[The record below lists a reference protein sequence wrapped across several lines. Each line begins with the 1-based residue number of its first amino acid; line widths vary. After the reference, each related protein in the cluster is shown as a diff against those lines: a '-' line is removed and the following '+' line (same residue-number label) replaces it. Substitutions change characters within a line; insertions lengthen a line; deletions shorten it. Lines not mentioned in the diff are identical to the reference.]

1 MIEMVKTVGQQVGR
15 VNGGSHKGIPIVQMN
30 SPTDFKIGGFADQLH
45 TYQRCASTQWIL
57 IFGNACKKIPPVE
70 LTINSHFFAQQ
81 HIEYHISLDR

>member
-15 VNGGSHKGIPIVQMN
+15 ASGGSHKGILIVQIT

-45 TYQRCASTQWIL
+45 TASTQWIL
-57 IFGNACKKIPPVE
+57 IFGNACKKLPPVE

-81 HIEYHISLDR
+81 LIEYVPHFFG